1 MKFVDETSISVEAGK
16 GGNGC
21 LSFRREKYIPKG
33 GPDGGDGG
41 HGGSVFLVA
50 AEGVNTLVDYRYV
63 RRYRAETGQGG
74 MGREM
79 SGKAGEDLY
88 LKVPVGTTIID
99 EDTQEILGDLTEDG
113 AVLMVA
119 EGGVRGLGNI
129 HFKSSVNRAPRQ
141 TTTGTD
147 GESRNLKLEMKV
159 LADVG
164 LLGLPNAGKST
175 FIRAVSAA
183 KPKVADYPFTTMIP
197 NLGVVSVAKH
207 KSFVVADIPG
217 LIEGAS
223 EGAGLGIR
231 FLKHLVRTRILLHIV
246 DMHPYDESS
255 PAENAK
261 VIVNELE
268 KFSPEMVKRERWLLL
283 NKLDLVPEDEREQRC
298 KEVTDALNWTGP
310 VYQIS
315 AISKEGTQQIS
326 FDIMSFLDERA
337 EAAIENP
344 ELLEIEALHRTTVEN
359 EARDRMEE
367 LAESRDLVRAERKAA
382 KAAAKA
388 AEEGDDDDDNGD
400 GPEFVYTYE

>member
-1 MKFVDETSISVEAGK
+1 MKFVDEASIVVEAGK

-21 LSFRREKYIPKG
+21 MSFRREKYVPKG

-41 HGGSVFLVA
+41 HGGSVILVA
-50 AEGVNTLVDYRYV
+50 DDAVNTLVDYRYV
-63 RRYRAETGQGG
+63 RRYKAETGQDG

-79 SGKAGEDLY
+79 SGKKGEDTY
-88 LKVPVGTTIID
+88 LKVPVGTTVID
-99 EDTQEILGDLTEDG
+99 EDTMETLGDLTEQG
-113 AVLMVA
+113 QELKVA
-119 EGGVRGLGNI
+119 QGGTRGLGNI

-141 TTTGTD
+141 TTKGTM

-159 LADVG
+159 IADVG

-183 KPKVADYPFTTMIP
+183 KPKVADYPFTTLVP

-246 DMHPYDESS
+246 DMNPYDGTT
-255 PAENAK
+255 PADNAK
-261 VIVNELE
+261 AIINELD
-268 KFSPEMVKRERWLLL
+268 KFSPELAERERWLVL
-283 NKLDLVPEDEREQRC
+283 NKLDLVPEEEREERC
-298 KEVTDALNWTGP
+298 QAVIDELGWQGP
-310 VYQIS
+310 VYKIA
-315 AISKEGTQQIS
+315 AISKQGTQQIV
-326 FDIMSFLDERA
+326 FDIMSFLDEKAQAMADDPSLQEA
-337 EAAIENP
+337 EEAHR
-344 ELLEIEALHRTTVEN
+344 ELVEK

-367 LAESRDLVRAERKAA
+367 LADRRKAQRAARKAA
-382 KAAAKA
+382 KQ
-388 AEEGDDDDDNGD
+388 EDDDDDGD
-400 GPEFVYTYE
+400 GPEFIYTYE